1 MKPSLIDFINT
12 SNKML
17 VCRCTAGSEL
27 CTRRSTKGQGFAFEK
42 VLLISFI
49 NTRKSL
55 AKHCIFVDC
64 LLSSQAKLL
73 ETDEADEVF
82 NVAENKTTSITDIF
96 FRRYY
101 LDLGSL
107 QLHSWEIVAE
117 NFFKIF
123 S

>member
-82 NVAENKTTSITDIF
+82 NVAENKTNSITDILF
-96 FRRYY
+96 LKYY
-101 LDLGSL
+101 FDLGLL
-107 QLHSWEIVAE
+107 QLYSWEIFSE
-117 NFFKIF
+117 NFFKKI